1 MSIIIINGIEEIQQ
15 EGLSYKEF
23 IQHYPDCYLRREN
36 DGALLGKSD
45 SLLETGK
52 RYTLIRISG

>member
-23 IQHYPDCYLRREN
+23 IQNYPDCYLREN
-36 DGALLGKSD
+36 GALLGKPD